1 MKTVIKSGRQSTNYT
16 HTHTQPQVNVLLLT
30 CIQILNFTTGKAP
43 ETDIMM
49 GSIKG
54 KKNNIEWGKSP
65 IPTTTS
71 GTTTTNAI
79 RSLTHICI
87 LMSA

>member
-1 MKTVIKSGRQSTNYT
+1 
-16 HTHTQPQVNVLLLT
+16 VLLLT

-54 KKNNIEWGKSP
+54 KKNNIEWGGRAQSQQQLQEQP
-65 IPTTTS
+65 QQTQ
-71 GTTTTNAI
+71 
-79 RSLTHICI
+79 
-87 LMSA
+87 SAL